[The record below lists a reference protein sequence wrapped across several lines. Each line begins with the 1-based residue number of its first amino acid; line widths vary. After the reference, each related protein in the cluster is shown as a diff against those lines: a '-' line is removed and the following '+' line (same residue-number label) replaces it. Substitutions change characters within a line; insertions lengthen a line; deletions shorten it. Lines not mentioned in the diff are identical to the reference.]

1 MSKWETIVR
10 YDGPILADHKMDVN
24 DIAPAM
30 LSLAELCR
38 RANTIANGDRASV
51 KLLINLNVEQHCAAF
66 GFEVVQTLLDHAKAL
81 LEDQNVKT
89 AKDIL
94 EYIGVV
100 GQAAGYIGLPVV
112 GLFALLKLL
121 KGRKPES
128 ATPARIEGGR
138 DVVQINVGGDVYLT
152 YAVTAKMLA
161 DPVSMKSAKEVLRPA
176 RKEGYET
183 VEFESERKVT
193 EVLTKQDAI
202 LIDAIPTM
210 ESSTPGATIP
220 ESYIKAKVK
229 IRKAVYE
236 GTGKWT
242 IQYDK
247 SREMT
252 MGDEGWLADFQSNK
266 IQAPP
271 GSYLDVDITVSAIH
285 LDKDGKPLD
294 EPLFTI
300 TKVNGV
306 DPPREQLDL
315 LDKTP
320 PISK

>member
-1 MSKWETIVR
+1 MSKWESIVR

-30 LSLAELCR
+30 LALAELCR
-38 RANTIANGDRASV
+38 RANSIANGDRASV
-51 KLLINLNVEQHCAAF
+51 KLLINLDVEQHCAAF
-66 GFEVVQTLLDHAKAL
+66 GFEIVQTYLDHARAFF
-81 LEDQNVKT
+81 DTDNVKT
-89 AKDIL
+89 ARDIL
-94 EYIGVV
+94 ECIGLVGAAVGVV
-100 GQAAGYIGLPVV
+100 GAPVL
-112 GLFALLKLL
+112 GFFALLKYL
-121 KGRKPES
+121 KGRKPEA
-128 ATPARIEGGR
+128 ATPMVQGGR
-138 DVVQINVGGDVYLT
+138 DVVQITVGGDLILT
-152 YAVTAKMLA
+152 YPTAAKMLA
-161 DPVSMKSAKEVLRPA
+161 DPVSMKSAKEVLRPT

-183 VEFESERKVT
+183 VEFESEKKVA

-210 ESSTPGATIP
+210 ESSTPGTMIP

-252 MGDEGWLADFQSNK
+252 MGDETWLADFQSNK
-266 IQAPP
+266 VQAPP
-271 GSYLDVDITVSAIH
+271 GSYLDVNITVSAIH

-294 EPLFTI
+294 EPHFTI
-300 TKVNGV
+300 TKVNEV
-306 DPPREQLDL
+306 SPPHEQLDML
-315 LDKTP
+315 SGESEP
-320 PISK
+320 Q